1 MDILCFVVCA
11 GHQQPLAAHCF
22 GFLLNVVKTAPGKEE
37 VGRIICEMQVQTT
50 ICRLFTN
57 KAMRRLCWANL
68 DYLTNYCR

>member
-1 MDILCFVVCA
+1 VHPSCLYDIVLDHA
-11 GHQQPLAAHCF
+11 T
-22 GFLLNVVKTAPGKEE
+22 KTAPGKEE